1 MSKRDYYEVLEV
13 EKSASVDEIKK
24 AYRKKAVQYHPD
36 RNPDNKEA
44 EEMFKEVAEA
54 YEVLSDENKR
64 ARYDRYGHQ
73 MGNAG
78 GGFGGFDFGGG
89 VDPFDIFSQF
99 FGGGGGRSSRGG
111 ASVSK
116 GSDLRVRVTLSLK
129 DILNGVEKQ
138 IKVKKQVSCQHCN
151 GTGAKDARAYQ
162 SCGTC
167 GGSGV
172 INRVVNT
179 FIGTMRT
186 QDVCPDC
193 QGAGQR
199 ITEKCTH
206 CHGEGVVTGE
216 EIITVNIPAGVADGM
231 QLSME
236 GKGNAARRGGVNGD
250 LLILVKEEEHPDL
263 IREDNNLIYNLLL
276 DFPTAVLGG
285 EVEIPLI
292 EGTMKIKI
300 PAGTQ
305 PNTLQRF
312 AGKGLP
318 SLSRYGSSGS
328 RGELVV
334 NISIYVPETLNTEE
348 KRIMEKLK
356 AHDNF
361 RTNTSIIEKFKRKIK
376 SMFE

>member
-1 MSKRDYYEVLEV
+1 MSKKDYYEVLEV
-13 EKSASVDEIKK
+13 EKNASVDEIKK

-36 RNPDNKEA
+36 RNPDDKEA

-54 YEVLSDENKR
+54 YEILSDENKR

-73 MGNAG
+73 MGNGG

-89 VDPFDIFSQF
+89 VDPFDLFSQF
-99 FGGGGGRSSRGG
+99 FGGGGRGSQEG
-111 ASVSK
+111 TSSK

-129 DILNGVEKQ
+129 DICNGVEKQ
-138 IKVKKQVSCQHCN
+138 IKVRKQVSCQHCN
-151 GTGAKDARAYQ
+151 GTGAKDGTAYHT
-162 SCGTC
+162 CNTC
-167 GGSGV
+167 GGVGTV
-172 INRVVNT
+172 TRVMNT
-179 FIGTMRT
+179 ILGAMRT
-186 QDVCPDC
+186 QAPCPDC
-193 QGAGQR
+193 KGAGKR
-199 ITEKCTH
+199 ITDKCSH
-206 CHGEGVVTGE
+206 CNGDGIVMGE
-216 EIITVNIPAGVADGM
+216 EVITVNIPAGVSDGM
-231 QLSME
+231 QLSMS

-263 IREDNNLIYNLLL
+263 IREENNLIYNLLL

-312 AGKGLP
+312 SGKGLP
-318 SLSRYGSSGS
+318 SLSRYGSYG
-328 RGELVV
+328 RGELIV
-334 NISIYVPETLNTEE
+334 NISIYVPEVLNTEE

-356 AHDNF
+356 AHENF
-361 RTNTSIIEKFKRKIK
+361 RTNVSILEKFKRKVK

>member
-1 MSKRDYYEVLEV
+1 MSKKDYYEVLEV
-13 EKSASVDEIKK
+13 EKSASVEEIKK

-36 RNPDNKEA
+36 RNPDDKEA

-64 ARYDRYGHQ
+64 ARYDRFGHQ
-73 MGNAG
+73 MGNG

-89 VDPFDIFSQF
+89 VDPFDLFSQF
-99 FGGGGGRSSRGG
+99 FGGGGGRSSQGG
-111 ASVSK
+111 SVSR

-129 DILNGVEKQ
+129 DILHGVEKQ

-151 GTGAKDARAYQ
+151 GSGAKDAHSFQ

-167 GGSGV
+167 GGSGIV
-172 INRVVNT
+172 TRVVNT

-193 QGAGQR
+193 KGAGKR
-199 ITEKCTH
+199 ITDKCPH
-206 CHGEGVVTGE
+206 CAGEGVLVGE
-216 EIITVNIPAGVADGM
+216 EVITVNIPAGVADGM

-250 LLILVKEEEHPDL
+250 LLILVKEEEHPEL

-285 EVEIPLI
+285 EVEIPLV
-292 EGTMKIKI
+292 EGSMKIKI

-312 AGKGLP
+312 SGKGLP
-318 SLSRYGSSGS
+318 SLSRYGNGS
-328 RGELVV
+328 RGELIV
-334 NISIYVPETLNTEE
+334 NISIYVPEALNTEE

-356 AHDNF
+356 AHENF
-361 RTNTSIIEKFKRKIK
+361 RTSVSIIEKFKRKVK

>member
-1 MSKRDYYEVLEV
+1 MSKKDYYEVLEV
-13 EKSASVDEIKK
+13 EKSASVEEIKK

-36 RNPDNKEA
+36 RNPDDKEA

-64 ARYDRYGHQ
+64 ARYDRFGHQ
-73 MGNAG
+73 MGNG

-89 VDPFDIFSQF
+89 VDPFDLFSQF
-99 FGGGGGRSSRGG
+99 FGGGGGRSSQGG
-111 ASVSK
+111 SVSR

-129 DILNGVEKQ
+129 DILHGVEKQ

-151 GTGAKDARAYQ
+151 GSGAKDARSFQ

-167 GGSGV
+167 GGSGIV
-172 INRVVNT
+172 TRVVNT

-193 QGAGQR
+193 KGAGKR
-199 ITEKCTH
+199 ITDKCPH
-206 CHGEGVVTGE
+206 CDGEGVLVGE
-216 EIITVNIPAGVADGM
+216 EVITVNIPAGVADGM

-250 LLILVKEEEHPDL
+250 LLILVKEEDHPEL

-285 EVEIPLI
+285 EVEIPLV
-292 EGTMKIKI
+292 EGSMKIKI

-312 AGKGLP
+312 SGKGLP
-318 SLSRYGSSGS
+318 SLSRYGNGS

-334 NISIYVPETLNTEE
+334 NISIYVPEVLNTEE

-356 AHDNF
+356 AHENF
-361 RTNTSIIEKFKRKIK
+361 RTNVSIIEKFKRKVK

>member
-1 MSKRDYYEVLEV
+1 MSKKDYYEVLEV
-13 EKSASVDEIKK
+13 EKNASVDEIKK

-44 EEMFKEVAEA
+44 EDLFKEVAEA
-54 YEVLSDENKR
+54 YEVLSDDNKR

-73 MGNAG
+73 MGNG
-78 GGFGGFDFGGG
+78 GGAGFGGFDFGGG
-89 VDPFDIFSQF
+89 VDPFDLFSQF
-99 FGGGGGRSSRGG
+99 FGGGGRSSQRE
-111 ASVSK
+111 SSSR
-116 GSDLRVRVTLSLK
+116 GSDLRVRVSLTLS

-151 GTGAKDARAYQ
+151 GTGAKDARAFQ
-162 SCGTC
+162 SCATC

-172 INRVVNT
+172 VNRVMNT
-179 FIGTMRT
+179 ILGAMRT
-186 QDVCPDC
+186 QAACPDC
-193 QGAGQR
+193 QGAGKK
-199 ITEKCTH
+199 ITDKCTY
-206 CHGEGVVTGE
+206 CHGEGVLMDE

-231 QLSME
+231 QLSMQ
-236 GKGNAARRGGVNGD
+236 GKGNAARRGGVDGD

-263 IREDNNLIYNLLL
+263 LRDENNLIYNLLL

-305 PNTLQRF
+305 PNTIQRF

-318 SLSRYGSSGS
+318 LINRYG

-334 NISIYVPETLNTEE
+334 SISIYVPEMLNTEE

-356 AHDNF
+356 SHENF
-361 RTNTSIIEKFKRKIK
+361 RTNVSILEKFKRKVK
-376 SMFE
+376 SMFQ

>member
-13 EKSASVDEIKK
+13 DKNASVDEIKK

-44 EEMFKEVAEA
+44 EELFKEVAEA

-64 ARYDRYGHQ
+64 SRYDRYGHQ
-73 MGNAG
+73 MGNG

-89 VDPFDIFSQF
+89 VDPFDLFSQF
-99 FGGGGGRSSRGG
+99 FGGGRSSQGG
-111 ASVSK
+111 SVSK

-129 DILNGVEKQ
+129 DICNGVEKQ
-138 IKVKKQVSCQHCN
+138 LKVKKYVSCQHCN
-151 GTGAKDARAYQ
+151 GTGAKDARAFQ
-162 SCGTC
+162 TCHTC
-167 GGSGV
+167 GGSGTV
-172 INRVVNT
+172 DRVMNT
-179 FIGTMRT
+179 ILGAMRT
-186 QDVCPDC
+186 QSACPDC
-193 QGAGQR
+193 QGAGKK
-199 ITEKCTH
+199 ITEKCSH
-206 CHGEGVVTGE
+206 CAGEGLLQGE
-216 EIITVNIPAGVADGM
+216 EVITVNIPAGVADGM
-231 QLSME
+231 QLSMQ
-236 GKGNAARRGGVNGD
+236 GKGNASRRGGMNGD

-263 IREDNNLIYNLLL
+263 IREENNLIYNLLL

-318 SLSRYGSSGS
+318 SLNRYG
-328 RGELVV
+328 RGELIV
-334 NISIYVPETLNTEE
+334 NISIYVPEVLNTEE

-356 AHDNF
+356 GHENF
-361 RTNTSIIEKFKRKIK
+361 RTNISILDKFKRKVK